1 MTTHSIPAPQTSSI
15 PADLEL
21 DSINGATHLGRLQS
35 ELAATLQGLRLFGTA
50 KIAPVAG
57 NADWQGLWDDISR
70 TLVRIVTEVGTMTGF
85 VEGSET
91 GGNVRALEA
100 WNMIQVEDARLVRA
114 LKGAR
119 SHVGQLGLDD
129 RKEWN
134 VLARALESQLVEIH
148 ACAQSLRLKLEELK
162 ERTDRAPVARGP
174 LSPHDN
180 DLRKAVLQL
189 EREKHEFA
197 GFTDVFK
204 GLWMWS
210 ETSDE
215 RMRENRSLVV
225 VEG

>member
-1 MTTHSIPAPQTSSI
+1 MTSHPIPAQQAPPI
-15 PADLEL
+15 PAELEL
-21 DSINGATHLGRLQS
+21 ASINGASHLGRLQA

-50 KIAPVAG
+50 KIVPVVG
-57 NADWQGLWDDISR
+57 NADWHGLWDDISR
-70 TLVRIVTEVGTMTGF
+70 TLVRIVSEVGAMTGF

-91 GGNVRALEA
+91 GGKVRALEA
-100 WNMIQVEDARLVRA
+100 WDMIQVEDDRLVRA
-114 LKGAR
+114 LKGVR
-119 SHVGQLGLDD
+119 SLVGQLSLDD

-162 ERTDRAPVARGP
+162 ESTDRAPVAGGP
-174 LSPHDN
+174 VSPHDH
-180 DLRKAVLQL
+180 DHRKAVLQL
-189 EREKHEFA
+189 EREKHEFT
-197 GFTDVFK
+197 GFTDVVK